1 MKNIYFKIGAAALAF
16 IFNYNA
22 NAQLT
27 VSNALTPTQ
36 LVQNVLL
43 GTGITATNITFTG
56 TADARGEFNGTASN
70 IGFASGVIL
79 ATGDIG
85 VAVGPN
91 NNGSL
96 SNGGSGNI
104 STDPQLTS
112 IATNTLYDANILEFD
127 FVPLADTLK
136 FRYAFGSEE
145 YMEFANSSFNDVF
158 GFFISGPNPGGG
170 NYTNQNIALIPGTAT
185 PVTINNVN
193 GGTNAAYYFDN
204 ESPAG
209 ASIQYDGFTVPL
221 TAIAPVQCGST
232 YHIKIAIADAG
243 DGSWDSGVFLEAG
256 SFTSV
261 GVQIIPEISYGG
273 ANDST
278 LYEGCGNACIYFVR
292 TSNISVQDTINIT
305 IGGTATNGT
314 DYYDNNVG
322 PGTSLPSQL
331 IFAPGQDSVLFCIN
345 AVSDGVAESLESIT
359 LLIQPTGS
367 AFCVPPPTS
376 ATIYLS
382 EYTPLVLTTNDTT
395 LCNSGG
401 TVTLNTT
408 VTGGVEPYTYAWT
421 NGAAAVA
428 DPTVTVSSTTNFIV
442 TVSDA
447 CTGTPDPTPAVTDSA
462 LVTVATFVPLTVNA
476 GNDVM
481 VCPGDLVNIVALV
494 NGGGPPYAFA
504 WTTIAGTDTVSPA
517 NSNATNLIANTNGTF
532 QIVVTDVCGNTQN
545 DQVNVTVE
553 GSCALSIPN
562 VITPD
567 GTGPSQN
574 ETFYIANL
582 EKYPNVSLAVYN
594 RWGNKI
600 YESSD
605 YKNNWNGGGQA
616 DGTYYYVL
624 TVPSSGQVVAKTNP
638 TPVTGSYDESTKET
652 TKVFAGFFQ
661 IVRLK

>member
-1 MKNIYFKIGAAALAF
+1 MIKNIFKAGLILCTAF
-16 IFNYNA
+16 TA
-22 NAQLT
+22 KAQLT
-27 VSNALTPTQ
+27 VNSAMTPTQ

-43 GTGITATNITFTG
+43 GSGVTASNITFSG
-56 TADARGEFNGTASN
+56 PNAARGEFNGTASN
-70 IGFASGVIL
+70 IGFPGGVIL
-79 ATGDIG
+79 ATGDIS

-96 SNGGSGNI
+96 SNGGTGTI
-104 STDPQLTS
+104 STDPQLTG
-112 IATNTLYDANILEFD
+112 IATNTLYDAAILEFD

-136 FRYAFGSEE
+136 FRYVFGSEE

-158 GFFISGPNPGGG
+158 GFFISGPNPSGG
-170 NYTNQNIALIPGTAT
+170 NYTNQNIALIPGTST

-193 GGTNAAYYFDN
+193 GGNNAAYYFDN
-204 ESPAG
+204 ENPAG
-209 ASIQYDGFTVPL
+209 ASVQYDGFTVPL
-221 TAIAPVQCGST
+221 TAIAPVACGAT

-292 TSNISVQDTINIT
+292 TSNISVQDTINLT
-305 IGGTATNGT
+305 IGGTAVNGT

-322 PGTSLPSQL
+322 PGALLPSQL

-345 AVSDGVAESLESIT
+345 AVSDGVTEALESIT

-382 EYTPLVLTTNDTT
+382 EYTPILVTTSDTT

-408 VTGGVEPYTYAWT
+408 VTGGVEPYTYAWSG
-421 NGAAAVA
+421 GAAAVA
-428 DPTVTVSSTTNFIV
+428 DPSVTVSSTTTFTV
-442 TVSDA
+442 TVGDA
-447 CTGTPDPTPAVTDSA
+447 CTGTPDPTPAVVDSA
-462 LVTVATFVPLTVNA
+462 TVTVATFVPLSA
-476 GNDVM
+476 FIGDDAQ
-481 VCPGDLVNIVALV
+481 VCPGDLVNFLALV
-494 NGGGPPYAFA
+494 NGGGPPYTYA
-504 WTTIAGTDTVSPA
+504 WTTISGTDTLTP
-517 NSNATNLIANTNGTF
+517 SNGNPVNMIANVSGTY
-532 QIVVTDVCGNTQN
+532 QLLITDVCGNTTT
-545 DQVNVTVE
+545 DQVNVSVE
-553 GSCALSIPN
+553 GSCALNIPN

-567 GTGPSQN
+567 GNGPAEN
-574 ETFYIANL
+574 ENFYIANL
-582 EKYPNVSLAVYN
+582 DKYTNVSLAIYN

-600 YESSD
+600 YESND

-624 TVPSSGQVVAKTNP
+624 TVPPAGQIDAKVNP
-638 TPVTGSYDESTKET
+638 LPATGSFKESKSDTD
-652 TKVFAGFFQ
+652 KVFAGFFQ

>member
-1 MKNIYFKIGAAALAF
+1 MIKNIFKAGLILCTAF
-16 IFNYNA
+16 TA
-22 NAQLT
+22 KAQLT
-27 VSNALTPTQ
+27 VNSAMTPTQ

-43 GTGITATNITFTG
+43 GSGVTASNITFSG
-56 TADARGEFNGTASN
+56 PNAARGEFNGTASN
-70 IGFASGVIL
+70 IGFPGGVIL
-79 ATGDIG
+79 ATGDIS

-91 NNGSL
+91 NSGSL
-96 SNGGSGNI
+96 SNGGTGTI
-104 STDPQLTS
+104 STDPQLTG
-112 IATNTLYDANILEFD
+112 IATNTLYDAAILEFD

-136 FRYAFGSEE
+136 FRYVFGSEE

-158 GFFISGPNPGGG
+158 GFFISGPNPSGGS
-170 NYTNQNIALIPGTAT
+170 YTNQNIALIPGTST

-193 GGTNAAYYFDN
+193 GGTNATYYFDN
-204 ESPAG
+204 ENPAG
-209 ASIQYDGFTVPL
+209 ASVQYDGFTVPL
-221 TAIAPVQCGST
+221 TAIAPVACGAT

-292 TSNISVQDTINIT
+292 TSNISVQDTINLT
-305 IGGTATNGT
+305 IGGTAINGT

-322 PGTSLPSQL
+322 PGALLPSQL
-331 IFAPGQDSVLFCIN
+331 IFAPGQDSISFCIN
-345 AVSDGVAESLESIT
+345 AVSDAVAESLESIT

-382 EYTPLVLTTNDTT
+382 EYTPIVVTTSDTT

-408 VTGGVEPYTYAWT
+408 VTGGVEPYTYAWSG
-421 NGAAAVA
+421 GAASVA
-428 DPTVTVSSTTNFIV
+428 DPSVTVSSTTTFTV
-442 TVSDA
+442 TVGDA
-447 CTGTPDPTPAVTDSA
+447 CTGTPDPTPAVVDSST
-462 LVTVATFVPLTVNA
+462 VTVATFIPLTA
-476 GNDVM
+476 FIGDDAQ
-481 VCPGDLVNIVALV
+481 VCPGDLVNFLALV
-494 NGGGPPYAFA
+494 NGGGPPYTYA
-504 WTTIAGTDTVSPA
+504 WTTISGTDTLTP
-517 NSNATNLIANTNGTF
+517 SNGNPVNMIANVSGTY
-532 QIVVTDVCGNTQN
+532 QLLITDVCGNTTT
-545 DQVNVTVE
+545 DQVNVSVE
-553 GSCALSIPN
+553 GSCALNIPN

-567 GTGPSQN
+567 GNGPAEN
-574 ETFYIANL
+574 ENFYIANL
-582 EKYPNVSLAVYN
+582 DKYTNVSLAIYN

-600 YESSD
+600 YESTD
-605 YKNNWNGGGQA
+605 YKNNWNGGGHA

-624 TVPSSGQVVAKTNP
+624 TVPPAGLVDAKVNP
-638 TPVTGSYDESTKET
+638 LPATGSFKESKSDTN
-652 TKVFAGFFQ
+652 KVFAGFFQ

>member
-1 MKNIYFKIGAAALAF
+1 MIKNIFKAGLILCTAF
-16 IFNYNA
+16 TA
-22 NAQLT
+22 KAQLT
-27 VSNALTPTQ
+27 VNSAMTPTQ

-43 GTGITATNITFTG
+43 GSGVTASNITFSG
-56 TADARGEFNGTASN
+56 PNAARGEFNGTASN
-70 IGFASGVIL
+70 IGFPGGVIL
-79 ATGDIG
+79 ATGDIS

-91 NNGSL
+91 NSGSL
-96 SNGGSGNI
+96 SNGGTGTI
-104 STDPQLTS
+104 STDPQLTG
-112 IATNTLYDANILEFD
+112 IATNTLYDAAILEFD

-136 FRYAFGSEE
+136 FRYVFGSEE

-158 GFFISGPNPGGG
+158 GFFISGPNPAGG
-170 NYTNQNIALIPGTAT
+170 NYTNQNIALIPGTST

-193 GGTNAAYYFDN
+193 GGNNAAYYFNN
-204 ESPAG
+204 ETPPG
-209 ASIQYDGFTVPL
+209 ASVQYDGFTVPL
-221 TAIAPVQCGST
+221 TAIAPVSCGAT

-292 TSNISVQDTINIT
+292 TSNISVQDTINLT
-305 IGGTATNGT
+305 IGGTAVNGT

-322 PGTSLPSQL
+322 PGALLPSQL
-331 IFAPGQDSVLFCIN
+331 IFAPGQDSISFCIN
-345 AVSDGVAESLESIT
+345 AVSDGVAEALESIT

-382 EYTPLVLTTNDTT
+382 EYTPIVVTTSDTT

-408 VTGGVEPYTYAWT
+408 VTGGVEPYTYSWSG
-421 NGAAAVA
+421 GAAAVA
-428 DPTVTVSSTTNFIV
+428 DPSVTVSSTTTFTV
-442 TVSDA
+442 TVGDA
-447 CTGTPDPTPAVTDSA
+447 CTGTPDPTPAVVDSA
-462 LVTVATFVPLTVNA
+462 TVTVATFVPLTANIGDDA
-476 GNDVM
+476 Q
-481 VCPGDLVNIVALV
+481 VCPGDLVNFLALV
-494 NGGGPPYAFA
+494 NGGGPPYTYA
-504 WTTIAGTDTVSPA
+504 WTTISGTDTLTP
-517 NSNATNLIANTNGTF
+517 SNGNPVNMIANVSGTY
-532 QIVVTDVCGNTQN
+532 QLLITDVCGNTTT
-545 DQVNVTVE
+545 DQVNVSVE
-553 GSCALSIPN
+553 GSCALNIPN

-567 GTGPSQN
+567 GNGPAEN
-574 ETFYIANL
+574 ENFYIANL
-582 EKYPNVSLAVYN
+582 DKYTNVSLAIYN

-600 YESSD
+600 YESND
-605 YKNNWNGGGQA
+605 YKNNWNGGGHA

-624 TVPSSGQVVAKTNP
+624 TVPPAGLVDAKVNP
-638 TPVTGSYDESTKET
+638 LPATGSFKESKSDTN
-652 TKVFAGFFQ
+652 KVFAGFFQ

>member
-1 MKNIYFKIGAAALAF
+1 MIKNIFKAGLILCTAF
-16 IFNYNA
+16 TA
-22 NAQLT
+22 KAQLT
-27 VSNALTPTQ
+27 VNSTMTPTQ

-43 GTGITATNITFTG
+43 GSGVTASNITFSGPNT
-56 TADARGEFNGTASN
+56 ARGEFNGTASN
-70 IGFASGVIL
+70 IGFPGGVIL
-79 ATGDIG
+79 ATGDIS

-91 NNGSL
+91 NSGSL
-96 SNGGSGNI
+96 SNGGTGTI
-104 STDPQLTS
+104 STDPQLTG
-112 IATNTLYDANILEFD
+112 IATNTLYDAAILEFD

-136 FRYAFGSEE
+136 FRYVFGSEE

-170 NYTNQNIALIPGTAT
+170 NYTNQNIALIPGTST

-193 GGTNAAYYFDN
+193 GGNNAAYYFNN
-204 ESPAG
+204 ETPPG
-209 ASIQYDGFTVPL
+209 ASVQYDGFTVPL
-221 TAIAPVQCGST
+221 TAIAPVSCGAT

-292 TSNISVQDTINIT
+292 TSNISVQDTINLT
-305 IGGTATNGT
+305 IGGTAVNGT

-322 PGTSLPSQL
+322 PGALLPSQL
-331 IFAPGQDSVLFCIN
+331 IFAPGQDSISFCIN
-345 AVSDGVAESLESIT
+345 AVSDAVAESLESIT

-382 EYTPLVLTTNDTT
+382 EYTPIVVTTSDTT

-408 VTGGVEPYTYAWT
+408 VTGGVEPYTYAWSG
-421 NGAAAVA
+421 GAASVA
-428 DPTVTVSSTTNFIV
+428 DPSVTVSSTTTF
-442 TVSDA
+442 TVSVGDA
-447 CTGTPDPTPAVTDSA
+447 CTGTPDPTPAVVDSA
-462 LVTVATFVPLTVNA
+462 TVTVATFVPLTA
-476 GNDVM
+476 FIGDDAQ
-481 VCPGDLVNIVALV
+481 VCPGDLVNFLALV
-494 NGGGPPYAFA
+494 NGGGPPYTYA
-504 WTTIAGTDTVSPA
+504 WTTISGTDTLTP
-517 NSNATNLIANTNGTF
+517 SNGNPVNMIANVSGTY
-532 QIVVTDVCGNTQN
+532 QLLITDVCGNTTT
-545 DQVNVTVE
+545 DQVNVSVE
-553 GSCALSIPN
+553 GSCALNIPN

-567 GTGPSQN
+567 GNGPAEN
-574 ETFYIANL
+574 ENFYIANL
-582 EKYPNVSLAVYN
+582 DKYTNVSLAIYN

-600 YESSD
+600 YESND
-605 YKNNWNGGGQA
+605 YKNNWNGGGHA

-624 TVPSSGQVVAKTNP
+624 TVPPAGLVDAKVNP
-638 TPVTGSYDESTKET
+638 LPATGSFKESKSDTN
-652 TKVFAGFFQ
+652 KVFAGFFQ